1 MPLNNIDVCDIFD
14 VWSIDFMRP
23 FPRSYNN
30 EYILV
35 AVHYIS
41 KWVEA
46 IATPT
51 NDARVVV
58 KFMKKN
64 IFTRFGT
71 PRAVISD
78 RGKHFCND
86 QLKKLLS
93 KYGVTHKVA
102 TAYHPQTSGQ
112 VKISNR
118 ELK

>member
-1 MPLNNIDVCDIFD
+1 MPLNNILVCDLFD
-14 VWSIDFMRP
+14 VWGIDFMGP

-35 AVHYIS
+35 AVNYIS

-71 PRAVISD
+71 PRIVISD
-78 RGKHFCND
+78 GGNIFTMINWID
-86 QLKKLLS
+86 F
-93 KYGVTHKVA
+93 
-102 TAYHPQTSGQ
+102 
-112 VKISNR
+112 
-118 ELK
+118 